1 MKGIESDRLNDIELH
16 TMKDIK
22 PARMRKVEMD
32 KMMDTKPENSV
43 STKSPKMRIVDSF
56 GRPHSYLRI
65 SLTDRCN
72 LRCFYCMPEDG
83 VELIEKP
90 NIMTTDEIVSIS
102 KSFIDLGVDTIRLT
116 GGEPLIRKDF
126 EQLVRELAR
135 LGVTLKLTT
144 NGILLDRYFGLFRE
158 IGLKNINISLDSLDK
173 ARSVFINKRDYF
185 DRIMSNIQKA
195 IDEGLMVKLNIV
207 LIKGVNDSEI
217 PDFIELTRNKNIV
230 VKFIEFMPFK
240 GNHWDWSKGVSRDS
254 ILNTVESQF
263 GTILPMPN
271 PKNSTSVNYK
281 VHGYMGSFGIISTIT
296 HPFCSECNRIRL
308 TADGKMKY
316 CLFANA
322 ETDLL
327 TPLRQ
332 GSSIE
337 DIIQE
342 AINHKKFS
350 RDGMDE
356 KMEPDHYEHNRTMN
370 SIGG

>member
-1 MKGIESDRLNDIELH
+1 MKGSELEG
-16 TMKDIK
+16 MNSSL
-22 PARMRKVEMD
+22 VEATRNNMGSG
-32 KMMDTKPENSV
+32 K
-43 STKSPKMRIVDSF
+43 RIVDSF

-72 LRCFYCMPEDG
+72 LRCFYCMPEEG
-83 VELIEKP
+83 VELIDKP
-90 NIMTTDEIVSIS
+90 NIMTTEEIFTIS
-102 KSFIDLGVDTIRLT
+102 RTFIDLGVDTIRLT

-126 EQLVRELAR
+126 EQLVRELIGM
-135 LGVTLKLTT
+135 GVKLKLTT
-144 NGILLDRYFGLFRE
+144 NGILLDRYFDLFQE
-158 IGLKNINISLDSLDK
+158 VGLKNVNISLDSLDK
-173 ARSVFINKRDYF
+173 ARSVFITKRDYF
-185 DRIMSNIQKA
+185 DQIMSNIQRA
-195 IDEGLMVKLNIV
+195 IDLDMHVKLNIV

-217 PDFIELTRNKNIV
+217 TDFIELTRNKKIT

-254 ILNTVESQF
+254 ILDTVGAHF

-281 VHGYMGSFGIISTIT
+281 VNGYVGSFGIISTIT
-296 HPFCSECNRIRL
+296 HPFCSDCNRIRL

-327 TPLRQ
+327 NRVRKGL
-332 GSSIE
+332 SIE
-337 DIIQE
+337 DTILE
-342 AINHKKFS
+342 AIQHKKFS
-350 RDGMDE
+350 RDGMDH